1 VAFEPITAVEIL
13 AGKFAKTSIFSKIR
27 NSLDFLNGALGSLGV
42 VDVPNGS
49 FEVDSGGTGVPD
61 NWTLSTYPGGS
72 GSTDTVTPAH
82 GAKGIKLVHPGG
94 VGNGGGYWES
104 DYIPCSPQAP
114 QVIGVI
120 HHASAA
126 GMKNQVIIRHFT
138 EAKTTIS
145 DETVYSST
153 TNPTA
158 STQLLMGFTPPATGR
173 FYKIK
178 LVGGYTDTNVAGTA
192 YFDGVTFSP
201 WVKGNVTNPAFTGS
215 TGSTSWTDIGSIT
228 LTFPFSHNLPIRVVV
243 PITTTGFTSETV
255 FFAAPGRVRFSAT
268 YGTVVGVCEGTNNGV
283 SIIDIPNGT
292 FATSHGAKTLTL
304 YVQSYTTVPA
314 TPTNV
319 VIDINTVTWSF

>member
-82 GAKGIKLVHPGG
+82 GAKGVKLVHPGG

-120 HHASAA
+120 HRASAA

-138 EAKTTIS
+138 AAKTTIS

-158 STQLLMGFTPPATGR
+158 STQLLLGFTPPTTGR
-173 FYKIK
+173 FYKVK
-178 LVGGYTDTNVAGTA
+178 LVGGYTDTDVAGTA
-192 YFDGVTFSP
+192 YFDGVCFASP
-201 WVKGNVTNPAFTGS
+201 SWVSEPLSISSAT
-215 TGSTSWTDIGSIT
+215 STSWVDVGLLSASRSAANNPVPSSLILKVLAT
-228 LTFPFSHNLPIRVVV
+228 VV
-243 PITTTGFTSETV
+243 PDTMYL
-255 FFAAPGRVRFSAT
+255 RVRDGAVYGQEISLTSANNKNAISMAVPIGVGPLHYLQYKVSSGTHSAT
-268 YGTVVGVCEGTNNGV
+268 FYPSLN
-283 SIIDIPNGT
+283 
-292 FATSHGAKTLTL
+292 
-304 YVQSYTTVPA
+304 
-314 TPTNV
+314 
-319 VIDINTVTWSF
+319 